1 MSEWV
6 LRNLADGPR
15 AVLWLS
21 LGTLVAA
28 AWLFV
33 AAAPVELLAAICGPS
48 ARAPN
53 LALAVLMWS
62 AMSLAMMLPV
72 AAPMLSTYLD
82 ITETARAKSIT
93 VVPAAILASGYAT
106 VWLAFSLV
114 AGAVQTMAG
123 DLERSGSIGGA
134 VLIAS
139 GLYQFAPLKH
149 ACLAK
154 CRRPISFF
162 LSRWSERPVDV
173 FRMGLEQGLA
183 CLGCC
188 WALMLLSLVTGAMNL
203 LWMAVLGVVMI
214 LERTLREPRVLVYGV
229 GAGLIGAG
237 GLLMAIGGP

>member
-1 MSEWV
+1 MSQWV

-33 AAAPVELLAAICGPS
+33 AAAPGELLAAICGPS
-48 ARAPN
+48 ARAPDA
-53 LALAVLMWS
+53 ALTILMWS

-82 ITETARAKSIT
+82 IAETARAKSIA
-93 VVPAAILASGYAT
+93 VVPAAVLAAGYAT
-106 VWLAFSLV
+106 VWLAFALV
-114 AGAVQTMAG
+114 AGVAQAKAGGFARGAAVAGVILMA
-123 DLERSGSIGGA
+123 A
-134 VLIAS
+134 

-149 ACLAK
+149 ACLDK
-154 CRRPISFF
+154 CRRPMPFF
-162 LSRWSERPVDV
+162 LSRWSERPIDV
-173 FRMGLEQGLA
+173 FKMGIEQGLS

-188 WALMLLSLVTGAMNL
+188 WVLMVLSFVTGAMNL
-203 LWMAVLGVVMI
+203 TWMALLGAVMI
-214 LERTLREPRVLVYGV
+214 LERTVLEPRVLVYGV

-237 GLLMAIGGP
+237 GLLIAGGGP